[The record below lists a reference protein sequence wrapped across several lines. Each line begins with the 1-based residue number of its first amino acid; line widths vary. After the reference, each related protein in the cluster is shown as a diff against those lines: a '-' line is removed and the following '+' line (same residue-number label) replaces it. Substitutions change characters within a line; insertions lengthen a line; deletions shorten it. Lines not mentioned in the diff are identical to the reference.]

1 MGSDGGGETLP
12 GLSPLQGEYWWLP
25 VFISGLALLVSIGW
39 PAVNLLLSRRA
50 ARRQAVRDA
59 LSSLLTPEVVRARVV
74 LAKVAQR
81 EVEFYH
87 PSYIDAT
94 DEQQAASN
102 KEFDGL
108 IDGVRDASFT
118 VMWAIQALVPM
129 LRPYVEL
136 QIHVSVKW
144 PQVSIRRS
152 VGVPEAETVLAH
164 VELMSADLATALE
177 DWGTFAWHTQGKM
190 TNQALLKLPK
200 MLGHSEREA
209 AQLDLPPTEEEV
221 ARARRDQVKEEL
233 KQSRMLRE
241 QREAEK
247 AKQAAG
253 TEDWKLY
260 SARWKPKVK
269 PPSEVQSERGGSHR
283 DS

>member
-1 MGSDGGGETLP
+1 M
-12 GLSPLQGEYWWLP
+12 QGEYWWLP

-39 PAVNLLLSRRA
+39 PAVNILLSRRV

-102 KEFDGL
+102 KELDGL

-118 VMWAIQALVPM
+118 AMWAIQALVPM

-144 PQVSIRRS
+144 PQVSMRRS
-152 VGVPEAETVLAH
+152 VGVPEAETVLTH

-177 DWGTFAWHTQGKM
+177 DWGTFVWHTQGKM

-200 MLGHSEREA
+200 MLGHSERKV
-209 AQLDLPPTEEEV
+209 AQLDLPPTEAEV
-221 ARARRDQVKEEL
+221 ARARRDQVEEEL
-233 KQSRMLRE
+233 NQARILRE

-247 AKQAAG
+247 AKQAAA
-253 TEDWKLY
+253 TEAWKLY